1 MVSVVVAPDSFK
13 GTASAAV
20 VASAMARGVRSVL
33 GPSADVREI
42 PMADG
47 GEGTLDAV
55 LTALGGAVRTAAVH
69 DALGRPRTGR
79 YGLAGP
85 TAVVETA
92 EGTGLPHV
100 SDRPLRPLRADS
112 RGAGELVRAA
122 LDDGADEI
130 LLGLGGSASTDG
142 GTGLLAALGA
152 RFLDADGAP
161 VPPGGG
167 GLSRVASVDL
177 TRLHPRARQ
186 VRWRVAVDVDNPLLG
201 PRGAARVFAP
211 QKGACPAE
219 VELLERGL
227 AHLTRVLDADDL
239 ARSSGCGAAGGLPL
253 TLSALLGARTEPG
266 SALVAN
272 AVGLPAALADADLVL
287 TGEGCLDEQS
297 LSGKV
302 VAAVRALTP
311 PGRAVVVVAG
321 RVELSPAQVRAA
333 GLTAALSIG
342 PVDLAEL
349 AARTPELVE
358 ATAAHACTLVH
369 HLGDGDGDRGQA

>member
-1 MVSVVVAPDSFK
+1 MVVVVVAPDSFK
-13 GTASAAV
+13 GTASAAA
-20 VASAMARGVRSVL
+20 VASAMARGVRRAL
-33 GPSADVREI
+33 GPAADVREI

-55 LTALGGAVRTAAVH
+55 VAALGGAVRTAAVH

-79 YGLAGP
+79 YGLAGG

-100 SDRPLRPLRADS
+100 TDVALQPLRADS
-112 RGAGELVRAA
+112 RGAGELVRAT

-130 LLGLGGSASTDG
+130 ILGLGGSASTDG
-142 GTGLLAALGA
+142 GTGLLSALGA
-152 RFLDADGAP
+152 RFLDDDGAP
-161 VPPGGG
+161 VPPGGA
-167 GLSRVASVDL
+167 GLSEVASVDL
-177 TRLHPRARQ
+177 AGLHPRART

-211 QKGACPAE
+211 QKGAGPEE
-219 VELLERGL
+219 VERLERGL
-227 AHLTRVLDADDL
+227 DHLAQVLDAEEL
-239 ARSSGCGAAGGLPL
+239 ARTPGCGAAGGLPL
-253 TLSALLGARTEPG
+253 SLGALLGARTEPG
-266 SALVAN
+266 SSLVAD

-311 PGRAVVVVAG
+311 PGCAVVVVAG

-333 GLTAALSIG
+333 GLTAALPITSG
-342 PVDLAEL
+342 PVDLSAL
-349 AARTPELVE
+349 AARTPLLVE
-358 ATAAHACTLVH
+358 ATTADACTLLH
-369 HLGDGDGDRGQA
+369 HRL